1 MSTTMNVYLHTDHH
15 VVVDAELAAR
25 IEANV
30 GRELARFAGHVT
42 RVDVHLTRQ
51 GEGTSVRCAIEARR
65 SGLGPV
71 AVSQEA
77 SNATAALD
85 GAVAKAV
92 TALAHATERIEH
104 RGDRETI
111 RGR

>member
-15 VVVDAELAAR
+15 VVVDGELAAR
-25 IEANV
+25 LEANV
-30 GRELARFAGHVT
+30 GRELARFSGHVT

-51 GEGTSVRCAIEARR
+51 DGASVRCAIEARR

-85 GAVAKAV
+85 GAVAKAI